1 MEENALLAKLKKSS
15 TAMGFMVGTLL
26 FSLVL
31 LAVAAGIYR
40 SMGQINAS
48 INSLLSSS
56 GNNQSASYIVTSFL
70 RAEELQ
76 SRYIFAPNAAE
87 RAKIYPELTDEA
99 LNVKAG
105 VRALSR
111 FFTSEE
117 QKAEINDKIKPAV
130 KEWANLNEEIID
142 LVDNGHAQD
151 AFKLKATQG
160 AGLTSQVMGF
170 LTNELTAL
178 NEKIIEAEHKATTRK
193 IRDAIRQF
201 ATGSAL
207 LLVLGIGF
215 VVFISRRIMGVE
227 VQKEKQQVELYKMEA
242 VKEKQQAQLAQMGKE
257 MEIAT
262 RIQTALI
269 PTDTTVPNYEMT
281 MELITATEVGG
292 DMLDYYPQEDG
303 RYWLA
308 VGDVTGHGLT
318 PGLVMMM
325 AQSMFT
331 ALVAED
337 PNAAPSELLS
347 RLNQTLHQN
356 VKYRLQNDNYMTLQ
370 VIHHL
375 GDGQF
380 VAAGMHCDVLIYRA
394 ATGKVDLIETPG
406 FWTGFVPDVREMT
419 FDYTFDMA
427 PNDIMLLYTDGLIEA
442 KNAEEEQYDM
452 ERLEQALARYAHLPV
467 EEIKAQILA
476 EVREWMSEQLD
487 DISIVVLRRQEG
499 AAQEVPPIEV
509 AE

>member
-1 MEENALLAKLKKSS
+1 MEKDALLTTLKKSS
-15 TAMGFMVGTLL
+15 TAKGFMIGTLV
-26 FSLVL
+26 FALVL
-31 LAVAAGIYR
+31 VLVAVGIYR

-48 INSLLSSS
+48 IDSLLSSS
-56 GNNQSASYIVTSFL
+56 GNNQGASYIVTSFL
-70 RAEELQ
+70 RADELQ
-76 SRYIFAPNAAE
+76 TRYIFAASAAE
-87 RAKIYPELTDEA
+87 REKIYPDLADEA

-111 FFTSEE
+111 FFTTDE
-117 QKAEINDKIKPAV
+117 QKAEVDGKIRPAV
-130 KEWANLNEEIID
+130 KEWAGLNEEIID
-142 LVDNGHAQD
+142 LVDRGHAQD
-151 AFKLKATQG
+151 AFKLKATRG
-160 AGLTSQVMGF
+160 TALTSQVMGF
-170 LTNELTAL
+170 LTHELTTL
-178 NEKIIEAEHKATTRK
+178 NEKVIEAEHKATTRK

-201 ATGSAL
+201 ALACAL
-207 LLVLGIGF
+207 SLALGIAI
-215 VVFISRRIMGVE
+215 VVLVSRRIMGVE
-227 VQKEKQQVELYKMEA
+227 VQKEKQQVELYKMAA

-269 PTDTTVPNYEMT
+269 PTDTTVPDYEMS

-292 DMLDYYPQEDG
+292 DMIDYFPQEDG

-337 PNAAPSELLS
+337 PDASPSELLS

-356 VKYRLQNDNYMTLQ
+356 VKYRLRNDNYMTLQ

-375 GDGQF
+375 GDGRF

-394 ATGKVDLIETPG
+394 ATGKVDLIETQG

-419 FDYTFDMA
+419 FDYTFEMA
-427 PNDIMLLYTDGLIEA
+427 PNDVMLLYTDGLIEA
-442 KNAEEEQYDM
+442 KNADEEQYDM
-452 ERLEQALARYAHLPV
+452 ERLEAALARYAHLEV
-467 EEIKAQILA
+467 DEIKARILA
-476 EVREWMSEQLD
+476 EVRAWMSEQLD
-487 DISIVVLRRQEG
+487 DISIVVLRRQES
-499 AAQEVPPIEV
+499 AALEARV
-509 AE
+509 